1 MMQFIGV
8 GRRAVAVI
16 IDMIIFFI
24 VGYIIALFTG
34 GTTRAGFYVEEAPAF
49 LLFLL
54 TLLYYVVL
62 EATLGATLGKMLLGI
77 RVAKVDG
84 SPIGW
89 SASLIRN
96 ILRIVDGFLF
106 YLVGAILV
114 WQSPLRQ
121 RLGDRVADTVVVQ
134 RFFGVSVDKGDV
146 YPPRG

>member
-1 MMQFIGV
+1 MQYVGV

-24 VGYIIALFTG
+24 VGYVIALFTG
-34 GTTRAGFYVEEAPAF
+34 GTTSAGYQMEGGPVF

-77 RVAKVDG
+77 RVAKMDG
-84 SPIGW
+84 SPISW

-114 WQSPLRQ
+114 WQSPLKQ
-121 RLGDRVADTVVVQ
+121 RLGDRIADTVVVQ
-134 RFFGVSVDKGDV
+134 RFIGLSVDKGDM

>member
-1 MMQFIGV
+1 MQYIGV

-24 VGYIIALFTG
+24 IGYIIALFTDDTTSAGYQMEG
-34 GTTRAGFYVEEAPAF
+34 GPAF

-54 TLLYYVVL
+54 VLLYYVVL

-84 SPIGW
+84 SSISW

-96 ILRIVDGFLF
+96 VLRIVDGFLF

-114 WQSPLRQ
+114 WQSPLKQ
-121 RLGDRVADTVVVQ
+121 RLGDRIADTVVVQ
-134 RFFGVSVDKGDV
+134 RFIGVSVDKGDV

>member
-1 MMQFIGV
+1 MQYIGV
-8 GRRAVAVI
+8 GRRAAAVI

-24 VGYIIALFTG
+24 IGFVIALFTG
-34 GTTRAGFYVEEAPAF
+34 GITGAGYQMEDGPAF

-54 TLLYYVVL
+54 TLLYYIVL
-62 EATLGATLGKMLLGI
+62 EAIWGATLGKMLLGL
-77 RVAKVDG
+77 RVARTDG

-121 RLGDRVADTVVVQ
+121 RLGDRIADTVVVQ
-134 RFFGVSVDKGDV
+134 RFIGVSVDKGDI